1 MVVNTR
7 NSHKLDRLEMIK
19 TVAENVEALKG
30 GHSVDLKNPDRTIVI
45 EVNKV
50 CRSRPAHLCLRK
62 QSSWVE
68 YARSISTS
76 RLRCIEKGD

>member
-1 MVVNTR
+1 VVVNTR

-50 CRSRPAHLCLRK
+50 GHLSLVYLRL
-62 QSSWVE
+62 SE
-68 YARSISTS
+68 YCSYSEHTRSISTS
-76 RLRCIEKGD
+76 RLRFP

>member
-1 MVVNTR
+1 
-7 NSHKLDRLEMIK
+7 MIK

-50 CRSRPAHLCLRK
+50 CSLLLYLRSKLIYQNSLGV
-62 QSSWVE
+62 SVLEE
-68 YARSISTS
+68 YDTLKKVSFFTRVQGTS
-76 RLRCIEKGD
+76 